1 MVSCLTYVLGHKE
14 GKIAGAGLSKARPF
28 RFTEQTSRS
37 KEVKLSLLLKKG
49 GAIMADEKNIT
60 PAVAADPAYDMA
72 KKSQL
77 NAKADQKNRVDIV
90 RGREVLTC
98 GAKKKKG
105 PGFCKSTAG
114 AGTQHPGYG
123 RCKFCGGSSTGP
135 KTEEGKAVVAN
146 NPRKHGFYSEALSP
160 AEQAAYEEELVT
172 ESMGLQHEIYMLK
185 AKIRVYL
192 VRWRK
197 KWESFY
203 NRKLSE
209 KYVKYKCL
217 NPDCGR
223 TFVKGELEGKP
234 GYCLNAMCHDKRLEA
249 IERWVANRTH
259 EEAEKYADAE
269 SRVWYSEGEGAR
281 SFYHAGSLEDRTLD
295 RALNTLGRL
304 IEKHARLNPDKGDDL
319 LGQVNAE
326 LRAASKGKVS
336 ISWGGEAQARQ
347 NPVESL
353 ENSDS
358 TAGK

>member
-1 MVSCLTYVLGHKE
+1 
-14 GKIAGAGLSKARPF
+14 
-28 RFTEQTSRS
+28 
-37 KEVKLSLLLKKG
+37 
-49 GAIMADEKNIT
+49 MADEKLNT

-72 KKSQL
+72 KKSRI
-77 NAKADQKNRVDIV
+77 NAKADQKNRLEII

-98 GAKKKKG
+98 GARKKKG

-123 RCKFCGGSSTGP
+123 RCKYCGGSSTGP
-135 KTEEGKAVVAN
+135 KTEEGKSVVAN

-160 AEQAAYEEELVT
+160 AEQVAYEEELVT

-185 AKIRVYL
+185 AKIKLYL
-192 VRWRK
+192 VNWRK

-203 NRKLSE
+203 SRKLAE
-209 KYVKYKCL
+209 KYIKYKCL

-223 TFVKGELEGKP
+223 TMVMGALEGKP
-234 GYCLNAMCHDKRLEA
+234 GYCLNVKCQDKRLEL
-249 IERWVANRTH
+249 IDSWVAERTH
-259 EEAEKYADAE
+259 EEAEKYADTQ

-281 SFYHAGSLEDRTLD
+281 SYYHAGSLEDRTLD

-304 IEKHARLNPDKGDDL
+304 IEKHARLNPNSSDDL
-319 LGQVNAE
+319 LGQINAE

-347 NPVESL
+347 NPVTTPKNSP
-353 ENSDS
+353 ENV
-358 TAGK
+358 GK